1 MKSDNPIQMVED
13 AQPGPDVIINNN
25 TTSHAELAD
34 EAQAGKVEVAAP
46 EHDPAVVRRF
56 LWKCDIRLIPCLGIM
71 YLLK

>member
-1 MKSDNPIQMVED
+1 MKSANPIQMVED
-13 AQPGPDVIINNN
+13 AAHRLEIGN
-25 TTSHAELAD
+25 AELAD
-34 EAQAGKVEVAAP
+34 EEQAGKVEVVPP